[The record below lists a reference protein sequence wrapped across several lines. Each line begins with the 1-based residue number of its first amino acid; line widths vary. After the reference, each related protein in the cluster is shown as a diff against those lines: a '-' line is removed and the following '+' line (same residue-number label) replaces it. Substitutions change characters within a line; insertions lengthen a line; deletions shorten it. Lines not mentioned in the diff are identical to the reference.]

1 MCSKRSWL
9 NSGITRVPTQLHYP
23 VLRHYEPPYLFLHIV
38 VFLLTTNAFSIVFTV
53 HVYFVCY
60 RLRPIFI
67 VLHICACFTNTLG
80 SHSLMARGSGTRR
93 RAKAVSSQTSSA
105 ASPGRRSR
113 STVDVEIT
121 NSSSS
126 KIQHEPVSALG
137 TIPRF
142 VGPSTGLFVRFPL
155 FLSVHVSYHV
165 LLPTF
170 FLDLPSP
177 YITTRSLILLS

>member
-1 MCSKRSWL
+1 MCSLRSWL
-9 NSGITRVPTQLHYP
+9 NSGIIRFPTQLHYA
-23 VLRHYEPPYLFLHIV
+23 VLRHSKPAYHFLFIV
-38 VFLLTTNAFSIVFTV
+38 VFLLTTYAFSIVYIV
-53 HVYFVCY
+53 HGFFLCF

-67 VLHICACFTNTLG
+67 VLPICACFTNTLV
-80 SHSLMARGSGTRR
+80 SNSLMGRTGPRR
-93 RAKAVSSQTSSA
+93 RTKAVSSQSSSA

-142 VGPSTGLFVRFPL
+142 MGPTTGLFVRIPL
-155 FLSVHVSYHV
+155 FFSVHVSYHL

-170 FLDLPSP
+170 FLHLPSP
-177 YITTRSLILLS
+177 YTTTPSLHLLS